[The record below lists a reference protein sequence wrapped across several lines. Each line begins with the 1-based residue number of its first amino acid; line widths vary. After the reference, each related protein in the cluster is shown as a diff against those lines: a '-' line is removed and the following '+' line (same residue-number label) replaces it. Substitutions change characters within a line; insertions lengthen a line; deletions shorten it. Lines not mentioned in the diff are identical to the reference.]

1 MKEVKYMKKF
11 VKTMKKIEDFM
22 NEGVFPGFSVAFIEE
37 GKVTKFFGG
46 TLTNHEHSKLIEDG
60 LFYDLASVTKAFVT
74 STLLVQMVEKGEIHL
89 DESIIRWFPNADKRV
104 TLRHLITH
112 TSGLWG
118 YIENRNELRRR
129 S

>member
-37 GKVTKFFGG
+37 EKVTKFFEG
-46 TLTNHEHSKLIEDG
+46 TLTNDEHSKLVKDG

-74 STLLVQMVEKGEIHL
+74 STLLVQIVEKREINL
-89 DESIIRWFPNADKRV
+89 DEFIVKWFPNADKRV
-104 TLRHLITH
+104 TLAI
-112 TSGLWG
+112 
-118 YIENRNELRRR
+118 
-129 S
+129 